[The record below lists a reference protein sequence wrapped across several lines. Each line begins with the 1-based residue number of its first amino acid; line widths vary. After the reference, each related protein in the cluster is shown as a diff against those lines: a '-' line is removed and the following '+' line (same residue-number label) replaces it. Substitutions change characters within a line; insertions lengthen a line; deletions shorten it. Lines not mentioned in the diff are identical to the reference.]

1 VPAGNS
7 EVYDVRIETR
17 FRPCCRTKMSAC
29 QGYRRRDLAHR
40 PEQEGQ
46 KVSEAAMQKL
56 IKIAFKG

>member
-1 VPAGNS
+1 
-7 EVYDVRIETR
+7 
-17 FRPCCRTKMSAC
+17 MSAC